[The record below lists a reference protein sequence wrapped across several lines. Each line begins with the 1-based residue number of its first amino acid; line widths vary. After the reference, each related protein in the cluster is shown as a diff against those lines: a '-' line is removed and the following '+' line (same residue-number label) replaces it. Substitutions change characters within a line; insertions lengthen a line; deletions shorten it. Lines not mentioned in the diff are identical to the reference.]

1 MKTLSITAG
10 LLLVLLAV
18 HCCDASGKSVTRFV
32 CCFKFFEKRI
42 PKTHVLSISKTDS
55 RCSTEAFVIK
65 TPRGDYCVR
74 QTVEWA
80 QREFIKQRSRS

>member
-18 HCCDASGKSVTRFV
+18 HCCDASARFV

-42 PKTHVLSISKTDS
+42 PKMHVLSISKTNS
-55 RCSTEAFVIK
+55 RCSTEAFVIR

-80 QREFIKQRSRS
+80 QREFIKQRSTS